1 MSGVETLLIGT
12 VLAIGAVGVLLSAL
26 VGGVAALLVSMGL
39 GPVAADALAAL
50 IVGVVIA
57 LIAWGMIS
65 RGLAPL
71 RGSNLKLERTA
82 DSLRRDAAVI
92 KETRP

>member
-1 MSGVETLLIGT
+1 MQAAVARLRQDVAPLGQDRY
-12 VLAIGAVGVLLSAL
+12 LAPDL
-26 VGGVAALLVSMGL
+26 VAAAGL
-39 GPVAADALAAL
+39 VAADALAAL